1 MYAHQ
6 TYDYA
11 KVVTILI
18 QVAILG
24 QYYFYLVHK
33 LMSTYFMV
41 INFKWVLR
49 YIVVMIKQLHAPQFN
64 PNLSGGEGGV
74 ILPPVGFPV
83 ITQKR

>member
-24 QYYFYLVHK
+24 QYYFYFTHK
-33 LMSTYFMV
+33 LMNSYFYGD
-41 INFKWVLR
+41 KLR
-49 YIVVMIKQLHAPQFN
+49 VSF
-64 PNLSGGEGGV
+64 
-74 ILPPVGFPV
+74 
-83 ITQKR
+83 